1 MPNIPTPYVIR
12 RFMEK
17 VMNRSP
23 GKFLLA
29 CLSMGSIAPSSSLF
43 GVHAYW
49 SFQTD
54 QAGGTYSNNITIN
67 TFPDSVPTFTAT
79 GSSLTNLNNYGSTF
93 TAPDSTVWQP
103 GKAIAWNG
111 KNGSNG
117 NSFQVEIN
125 ATRLKDFSIRFKFR
139 NNSTMSSG
147 SLIQAFSSVEYNIG
161 NGFSSVP
168 YAALNLPNNTGW
180 NNVWTLSLIHI

>member
-1 MPNIPTPYVIR
+1 
-12 RFMEK
+12 
-17 VMNRSP
+17 MNETL

-29 CLSMGSIAPSSSLF
+29 TFAIGFISPSPDLF

-54 QAGGTYSNNITIN
+54 QAGGTYSNSITIN
-67 TFPDSVPTFTAT
+67 TFPDDTLNFSAT
-79 GSSLTNLNNYGSTF
+79 GSSFTNLNNYGSTF
-93 TAPDSTVWQP
+93 TASDSTIWQP

-125 ATRLKDFSIRFKFR
+125 ESRL
-139 NNSTMSSG
+139 
-147 SLIQAFSSVEYNIG
+147 
-161 NGFSSVP
+161 
-168 YAALNLPNNTGW
+168 
-180 NNVWTLSLIHI
+180 